1 MHLRRLHLFERLKR
15 CLRHHG
21 ILPHRSGQLF
31 LNNKGITGLRD
42 GVFNN
47 MGACTYLYLYH
58 NQLGQSKLPGSIFNG
73 LICSELYWAV
83 AGVRRS

>member
-1 MHLRRLHLFERLKR
+1 
-15 CLRHHG
+15 
-21 ILPHRSGQLF
+21 
-31 LNNKGITGLRD
+31 
-42 GVFNN
+42 VFNN